1 MKNDVPSLSGFKS
14 YLEIEDFSE
23 RDLKIEGS
31 LMDLRKH
38 GSLEDFLPC
47 EDILVQLLFD
57 YPNSFSDKETLIQVI
72 RTLAAFGSLK
82 AKPILHKMMRYKQP
96 YELRAVVVSSYCRGY
111 EGGTKNK
118 RLLERLFGYVTNIKL
133 HPEVRA
139 ASAGAML
146 YIYYS
151 WNNGEMTRQQ
161 HSLAAYL
168 TNYGGKYVENRIPW
182 HEMKNILEGVGSS
195 CYEEFILTDYWQSI
209 KVYENNMV

>member
-1 MKNDVPSLSGFKS
+1 MSSDIPSVNDFKS
-14 YLEIEDFSE
+14 YLEIEDS
-23 RDLKIEGS
+23 RIRNRKIQGDLI
-31 LMDLRKH
+31 DLRKY

-47 EDILVQLLFD
+47 EDILVQLLLN
-57 YPNSFSDKETLIQVI
+57 YPSNLPVELTLPQVV

-96 YELRAVVVSSYCRGY
+96 YELRAVVIDSYCYGY

-161 HSLAAYL
+161 NSLAAYL

>member
-1 MKNDVPSLSGFKS
+1 MKNDIPSLSDFKE
-14 YLEIEDFSE
+14 YLEIQDSRIR
-23 RDLKIEGS
+23 RDKIEDS
-31 LMDLRKH
+31 LMDLRKY

-47 EDILVQLLFD
+47 EDILVQLLLN
-57 YPNSFSDKETLIQVI
+57 YPSDLPDEVALEQVV
-72 RTLAAFGSLK
+72 RTLAAFRSLK

-96 YELRAVVVSSYCRGY
+96 YELRAVVISSYCRGY

-182 HEMKNILEGVGSS
+182 HEMKKILEGVGSS